1 MAQNYFSPKEND
13 ECLPNFE
20 IFGENKFL
28 ETNDNLHNDQLSLF
42 IEGTW
47 NVNTYDKKRKTY
59 LKVLTRWYKSVKEA
73 LGSLKKFLSR
83 NLTTFYVIS
92 KSVSK
97 EASYKS
103 SFTFLL
109 FSDWVE

>member
-42 IEGTW
+42 IEGT
-47 NVNTYDKKRKTY
+47 
-59 LKVLTRWYKSVKEA
+59 
-73 LGSLKKFLSR
+73 
-83 NLTTFYVIS
+83 
-92 KSVSK
+92 
-97 EASYKS
+97 
-103 SFTFLL
+103 
-109 FSDWVE
+109 